1 MRELRYNPLTGQWV
15 MVSAV
20 RKKRPWRPEGY
31 CPFCPGAE
39 ETGYGWDVLVLP
51 NRYPVLDLSADNPEN
66 PEDKGFYKKARA
78 VGKCGIIVETP
89 EHNVED
95 LDELSLEQMKRV
107 VEAWMR
113 ITEQSSKDKRIAY
126 LMIFRNKGKEIG
138 VSLTHP
144 HGQFYALPFI
154 PLKVRLKID
163 NSRKYYRNNGK
174 CLFCRILEEELA
186 SNERIIYENQDY
198 VLFMPFFAN
207 WPFESHI
214 YPKRHVQ
221 FLTQLNRREIENLAD
236 VIRVTT
242 ATLNTL
248 FGRQMP
254 YIMGIFQAPFNERT
268 EFYHLHIEFYPIL
281 RDASKIKYAA
291 GIETTTW
298 EFTYD
303 GLPEENAERL
313 REACR
318 RTHLVKNGK
327 CR

>member
-1 MRELRYNPLTGQWV
+1 M
-15 MVSAV
+15 
-20 RKKRPWRPEGY
+20 
-31 CPFCPGAE
+31 
-39 ETGYGWDVLVLP
+39 LVLP
-51 NRYPVLDLSADNPEN
+51 NRYPVLDVSAEKPEN
-66 PEDKGFYKKARA
+66 KGFYKKARA
-78 VGKCGIIVETP
+78 IGKCGVIVETP
-89 EHNVED
+89 EHDVKD
-95 LDELSLEQMKRV
+95 LDELSLEQMKQV
-107 VEAWMR
+107 IGAWIK
-113 ITEQSSKDKRIAY
+113 ITEQSSEDKRIAY

-154 PLKVRLKID
+154 PLKVRLKI
-163 NSRKYYRNNGK
+163 NNAREYYKKNGE
-174 CLFCRILEEELA
+174 CLFCRILKEELA
-186 SNERIIYENQDY
+186 SNERVIYENQDY

-207 WPFESHI
+207 WPFEVHI

-221 FLTQLNRREIENLAD
+221 FLTQLNQREIENLAD
-236 VIRVTT
+236 IIRVTT

-248 FGRQMP
+248 FERQMP
-254 YIMGIFQAPFNERT
+254 YIMGIFQAPFNGRA
-268 EFYHLHIEFYPIL
+268 EFYHMHIEFYPIL
-281 RDASKIKYAA
+281 RDANKIKYAA

-318 RTHLVKNGK
+318 KANLRKK